1 VEDNVMDVQLKPEH
15 ATPTT
20 AQGIVNGDHTQNGVS
35 ALHHAMEAL
44 KIGLEY
50 YNKLH

>member
-1 VEDNVMDVQLKPEH
+1 VMDVQLKPEH

-20 AQGIVNGDHTQNGVS
+20 VQEIVNGDHIQNGVT
-35 ALHHAMEAL
+35 ALRHAMEAL
-44 KIGLEY
+44 KIGLGC